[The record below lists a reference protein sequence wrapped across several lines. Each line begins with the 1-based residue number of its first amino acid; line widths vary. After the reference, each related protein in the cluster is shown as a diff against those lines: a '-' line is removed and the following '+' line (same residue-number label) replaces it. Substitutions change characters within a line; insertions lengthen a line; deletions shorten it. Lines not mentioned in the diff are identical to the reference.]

1 MKKVIFKGCATA
13 LVTPFTNDGINFE
26 ELRKL
31 IEFQILEGIDGLVI
45 CGTTGESST
54 MSLAEKKSV
63 IDFSVKV
70 ANCRVPIIAGT
81 GGNNTADAVAMSKYA
96 ESVGAD
102 ALLLVTP
109 YYNKTTQKG
118 LIAHFSKI
126 AERVNIPI
134 ILYNVPS
141 RTGLNIEPEICLES
155 SKIPNIVAI
164 KEASGNISQVAKIAN
179 LCNDELTIYSGNDDQ
194 ILPILSLGGLG
205 VISVLSNVYPKFVH
219 ELVMDYLTGN
229 WQKATASQIYS
240 LPLIN
245 ALFSEVNP
253 IPIKYALNKIGFN
266 CGIPRLP
273 LIELSD
279 KNKERIDTLL
289 KETSKITILYYAFL
303 LIFLWFLYIN
313 SNF

>member
-70 ANCRVPIIAGT
+70 ANGRVPIIAGT
-81 GGNNTADAVAMSKYA
+81 GGNNTSDAVAMSKYA

-102 ALLLVTP
+102 GLLLVTP

-141 RTGLNIEPEICLES
+141 RTGLNIEPETCLEL
-155 SKIPNIVAI
+155 SKIPNVVAI

-219 ELVMDYLTGN
+219 EMVMDYLTGN

-273 LIELSD
+273 LVELSD

-289 KETSKITILYYAFL
+289 KETSKITI
-303 LIFLWFLYIN
+303 
-313 SNF
+313 

>member
-54 MSLAEKKSV
+54 MSLVEKKSV

-70 ANCRVPIIAGT
+70 ANGRVPIIAGT

-102 ALLLVTP
+102 GLLLVTP

-126 AERVNIPI
+126 AESVNIPI

-141 RTGLNIEPEICLES
+141 RTGLNIEPEICLEL

-219 ELVMDYLTGN
+219 EMVMDYLTGN

-289 KETSKITILYYAFL
+289 KETSKITI
-303 LIFLWFLYIN
+303 
-313 SNF
+313 